1 MTELEFHFHTGVEFS
16 APVSGHTFALHCLPV
31 EDDAQKLQSYT
42 VRIEPAAEYGL
53 HRDGFGGWYAAAAG
67 NRTRAFAAI
76 PTASCG
82 WTDAHR
88 QSR

>member
-42 VRIEPAAEYGL
+42 VRIEPAAEYSQSGKV
-53 HRDGFGGWYAAAAG
+53 GGDH
-67 NRTRAFAAI
+67 
-76 PTASCG
+76 P
-82 WTDAHR
+82 
-88 QSR
+88 QP